1 MTDAI
6 FLDAN
11 IFMYAAGSAHHY
23 KAPCLQIL
31 ALVETKKLTAVTS
44 SEVLQEILYRYSHLQ
59 LTEKGI
65 HLCRRILDFP
75 MEILPVTAADVQRA
89 TEVLET
95 SPSIKARDA
104 IHAATMF
111 NNQIEEILTA
121 DKHFERISS
130 LNRLDPH
137 DYAAS
142 IS

>member
-11 IFMYAAGSAHHY
+11 IFMYAAGATHQY

-44 SEVLQEILYRYSHLQ
+44 SEVLQELLYRYSHLQ
-59 LTEKGI
+59 LAEKGI

-75 MEILPVTAADVQRA
+75 MQILPVTAADVQRA
-89 TEVLET
+89 TEILEA
-95 SPSIKARDA
+95 SPGIKSRDA
-104 IHAATMF
+104 IHAATML
-111 NNQIEEILTA
+111 NNNVEEILTA
-121 DKHFERISS
+121 DKHFEQILS

-137 DYAAS
+137 AYVAS

>member
-11 IFMYAAGSAHHY
+11 IFMYAAGAAHRY

-31 ALVETKKLTAVTS
+31 ALVETEKLTAVTS
-44 SEVLQEILYRYSHLQ
+44 SEVLQELLYRYSHLQ
-59 LTEKGI
+59 LKEKGI

-75 MEILPVTAADVQRA
+75 MQILPVTAADVRRA
-89 TEVLET
+89 TEILEA
-95 SPSIKARDA
+95 SPSIKSRDA

-111 NNQIEEILTA
+111 NNNIQEILTA
-121 DKHFERISS
+121 DKHFEQISF

-137 DYAAS
+137 AYIAS
-142 IS
+142 TS